1 MGSRTT
7 LACTSRTTA
16 VRPGILS
23 LGGPV
28 TGLAIGGG
36 DVYATVLS
44 RSGLSA
50 RLMRSPVG
58 RDDWVTLP
66 AAGKVSDGLWVHG
79 TDVFVE
85 SRDHAHLL
93 VSHDRGDS
101 FATYRAPAPALGCV
115 YDEMQ
120 PPVVWA
126 RCATGTE
133 SEVLR
138 STNDGRS
145 FQPANGRPTQQMML
159 PNTAAF
165 AAASGTVAV
174 VAGQRLY
181 RTNNA
186 GASYDPVGPTG
197 YLWQYLGFTDSTHGA
212 ALAVPS
218 TVSSGEEL
226 YYTTNAGLS
235 YHPVRIG

>member
-1 MGSRTT
+1 M
-7 LACTSRTTA
+7 LTSFRDKSG
-16 VRPGILS
+16 VSVSSIKNI
-23 LGGPV
+23 
-28 TGLAIGGG
+28 IGNGH
-36 DVYATVLS
+36 TV
-44 RSGLSA
+44 
-50 RLMRSPVG
+50 
-58 RDDWVTLP
+58 
-66 AAGKVSDGLWVHG
+66 
-79 TDVFVE
+79 
-85 SRDHAHLL
+85 
-93 VSHDRGDS
+93 
-101 FATYRAPAPALGCV
+101 TYRADERSTDMTWLRLAVALGLVLLVAGCG
-115 YDEMQ
+115 
-120 PPVVWA
+120 A

-186 GASYDPVGPTG
+186 GASYDPLGPTG

-235 YHPVRIG
+235 YHRVRIG